1 MLQNARIATRL
12 PVADL
17 GRSRDWYAK
26 GAGPRTER
34 GAPRRPH
41 LPLCRGEFALFESA
55 GSASGESTQMA
66 FEVEDLD
73 AEVEELRRRGL
84 EFENVQSPGF
94 STQDGIATIDGN
106 YPSVGIGE
114 RAAWFRDC
122 DGNLLG
128 IGQPLRAKS
137 AGER

>member
-26 GAGPRTER
+26 VLGLEPSEER
-34 GAPRRPH
+34 PGGLIYRCAA
-41 LPLCRGEFALFESA
+41 GEFALFESA

-128 IGQPLRAKS
+128 IGQPLRA
-137 AGER
+137 

>member
-1 MLQNARIATRL
+1 MLKDARIATRL

-17 GRSRDWYAK
+17 GQAREWYSK
-26 GAGPRTER
+26 VLGLEPSEER
-34 GAPRRPH
+34 PGGLIYRCAA
-41 LPLCRGEFALFESA
+41 GEFALFESA

-73 AEVEELRRRGL
+73 AEVAELRQRGV
-84 EFENVQSPGF
+84 EFEDVQSPGF
-94 STQDGIATIDGN
+94 STRDGIATIDGN

-128 IGQPLRAKS
+128 IGQPIRA
-137 AGER
+137 